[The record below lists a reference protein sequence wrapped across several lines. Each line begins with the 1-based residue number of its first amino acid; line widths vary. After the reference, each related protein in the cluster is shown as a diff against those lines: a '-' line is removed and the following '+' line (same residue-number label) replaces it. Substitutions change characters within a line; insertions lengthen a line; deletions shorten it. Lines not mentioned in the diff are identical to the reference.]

1 MSKKSFLF
9 VKNLKDFKYISVIYP
24 IMNLLKWEIVLFFA
38 WVEENKTLLARKR
51 LIKLLTNCSK
61 TKEKGWK
68 ATKTKKKKKLKEK
81 KNKKTQSLKLKSNKK
96 QEIVLK
102 QKMFYMKFERV
113 C

>member
-1 MSKKSFLF
+1 MSKKSLLF

-24 IMNLLKWEIVLFFA
+24 KMNLLKWEIVLFFA

-68 ATKTKKKKKLKEK
+68 ATKTKTKKTQRKKTKKLKAWNWRAT
-81 KNKKTQSLKLKSNKK
+81 KNKK
-96 QEIVLK
+96 
-102 QKMFYMKFERV
+102 
-113 C
+113 

>member
-1 MSKKSFLF
+1 MF
-9 VKNLKDFKYISVIYP
+9 
-24 IMNLLKWEIVLFFA
+24 FFA
-38 WVEENKTLLARKR
+38 SVEENKTLLARKR

-68 ATKTKKKKKLKEK
+68 ATKTQKTQRK
-81 KNKKTQSLKLKSNKK
+81 KNKKKTQSLKLKSNKK